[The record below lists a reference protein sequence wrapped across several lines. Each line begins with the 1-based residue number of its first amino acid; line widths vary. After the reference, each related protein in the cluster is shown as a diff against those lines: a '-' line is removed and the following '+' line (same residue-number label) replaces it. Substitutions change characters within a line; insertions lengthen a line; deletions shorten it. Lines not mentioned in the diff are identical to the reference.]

1 MTRWSPKPGLTHY
14 PQVPGR
20 EVSAN
25 RGNGMDAMNQ
35 YQLLGR
41 LLVYLEAC
49 GLELDAATFDTALK
63 MLSDLQQ
70 SASPPEDFDWL
81 LERIP
86 HYFRIAGGALP
97 RVAPPFQRGS
107 IGYYAHGSS

>member
-1 MTRWSPKPGLTHY
+1 
-14 PQVPGR
+14 
-20 EVSAN
+20 
-25 RGNGMDAMNQ
+25 MDAMNQ

-49 GLELDAATFDTALK
+49 GLELNTATFDIALK

-70 SASPPEDFDWL
+70 SAAQPEDFDWL

-86 HYFRIAGGALP
+86 HYFRIAEDALP
-97 RVAPPFQRGS
+97 KVAPPFQRGS
-107 IGYYAHGSS
+107 IGYDAHGSS